1 MKITQLMTP
10 NVKSCRPED
19 SLNTAAQIMWD
30 NDCGCVP
37 VVTESG
43 QVVGILTDRDIC
55 MAAYTQGALL
65 QTLRV
70 ESAMAHKVIASR
82 PEDSI
87 STAETLMREN
97 RVRRLPVVNTRGDL
111 VGIISLNDIALE
123 AEREHRAGGAAQIT
137 ESEIGETLG
146 NICHHRN
153 GEIQLAA

>member
-19 SLNTAAQIMWD
+19 SLNIAAQIMWD

-43 QVVGILTDRDIC
+43 QVVGVLTDRDIC
-55 MAAYTQGALL
+55 MAAYTQGASL

-70 ESAMAHKVIASR
+70 ESAMAHKVITSR

-97 RVRRLPVVNTRGDL
+97 RVRRLPVVNTQGDL

-123 AEREHRAGGAAQIT
+123 AEREHRAGVAAQIT
-137 ESEIGETLG
+137 ETEIGETLG
-146 NICHHRN
+146 TICHHRN
-153 GEIQLAA
+153 GEVQLAA